1 MISDQDR
8 ERLDAISLEEVMR
21 LHGHFPLQRTKGKGG
36 RVRLFYRCPNPGH
49 TDKNASFFVDV
60 HANSDGIRGFHCFG
74 CNEGNGV
81 GAIQLHAYL
90 MGKDWKKEYGEVCE
104 DLARREH
111 ITLNGTW
118 VSDVVERNSTTTP
131 QDEASWEPH
140 DDEAPVWTPNALRA
154 LGCQVKVVSRSAD
167 GEEVDGDEVEWKTV
181 VNEDG
186 TPALR
191 YSWDA
196 RYYRKDCPPGNF
208 NPDIIERM
216 FHVRPVREFTC
227 AARPVKKGGKAS
239 TVVHSADHYP
249 IFVFHYADERGW
261 FAKKYEPYYPKID
274 GEKYYKWT
282 WWFQGDRNRKDE
294 LSCMVYGDDDVWR
307 ALHGLPV
314 RSSDLKGHPDV
325 LTGRKDD
332 KGNEIR
338 RFQKLVIC
346 SGPRDA
352 MNVYFHSD
360 AHVAFFHS
368 EQTGVNSDGTL
379 EGWLIDA
386 LRRFT
391 QMAVEVYI
399 LFDMDRIGQRNSR
412 LIALEN
418 PYIRWVQ
425 LPKEMGKVNDPRT
438 GAPCKDVT
446 DYFVHFHDIM
456 RAMPARKR
464 SSNPNRHFAGLL
476 KTAKPMKFWVEKYTT
491 TGRQEGGREPD
502 IRYQLDVNNMAQFL
516 SASGVCYSVDE
527 ASKPNYML
535 MEDNI
540 YSFIPTGR
548 KDSLLLPTA
557 RRIMKDWLVN
567 HPDYYTPVLANSI
580 NTAKGLTN
588 ETIAEIDR
596 IEIRDHSW
604 GSDFDHFFFEN
615 GAVRVTRDKI
625 DVLPYQHVNYHVNER
640 QIIPRSFSPIDLGFT
655 IERNPEIDKL
665 KERHEEILRNC
676 HTADEKRAENA
687 RWNREESLWYFLLK
701 TERPFN
707 EMPVHFQLIY
717 NTGRIF
723 WRKEK
728 EGQVL
733 DREEKQM
740 QDMQF
745 VNKMAAYGY
754 ILSRYRSLAAQ
765 QMVLATDYSVQDESK
780 SCGGNGKSLLASLI
794 HNVRPGIDITG
805 KNFKISPDT
814 IGRNFNRFER
824 HVHSF
829 VVVDDLRTDFKSEIL
844 FNLVSRIP
852 VKNLFHDEILLDV
865 EESPKMFVTSNQ
877 PFDVTD
883 PSTFR
888 RIFPILVT
896 DYYHPASVDGS
907 VGEWSPKLEFGIK
920 DLSRNLDDKL
930 WNELANIFAT
940 ALQFYLQW
948 QRVIM
953 PPVEGGNLDRIIKRA
968 IKDWQF
974 VDWANSYFDERR
986 EHHFGRPI
994 AHQEECVSYLD
1005 FIGTPVTEASM
1016 KEASTVICKNMKRYC
1031 QLRRII
1037 RDPEVVLTSTSSQER
1052 NAQRCKGWV
1061 TVFDTKGEPV
1071 MPRRR
1076 ELKFTTCHYYYQV
1089 GQVPATPEEVLGAS
1103 EVDMDG

>member
-1 MISDQDR
+1 MISERDR
-8 ERLDAISLEEVMR
+8 ERLDAIPLEEIMR
-21 LHGHFPLQRTKGKGG
+21 LHGYFPRERTKSKKG
-36 RVRLFYRCPNPGH
+36 RQRLFYRCPNPRH
-49 TDKNASFFVDV
+49 PDNDPSFCVDV
-60 HANSDGIRGFHCFG
+60 HPNTDGIRGFHCFG
-74 CNEGNGV
+74 CNEVNGV

-90 MGKDWKKEYGEVCE
+90 IGKDWKKDYGEVCE
-104 DLARREH
+104 DLARRMH

-118 VSDVVERNSTTTP
+118 VADSRERTGSMAP
-131 QDEASWEPH
+131 QKEARWEPC
-140 DDEAPVWTPNALRA
+140 DDEAPEWTPNALRA
-154 LGCQVKVVSRSAD
+154 LGCQVREVTRSVEGRERDGDDVVS
-167 GEEVDGDEVEWKTV
+167 ETV
-181 VNEDG
+181 MHEDG
-186 TPALR
+186 KPALR

-196 RYYRKDCPPGNF
+196 RYYRKDCPPDNF
-208 NPDIIERM
+208 DPSVIERI
-216 FHVRPVREFTC
+216 FHVRPVREFVC
-227 AARPVKKGGKAS
+227 PGRPVEKGGVAS
-239 TVVHSADHYP
+239 AIVRSADHYP
-249 IFVFHYADERGW
+249 IFVFHYEDERGW
-261 FAKKYEPYYPKID
+261 FAKKYEPYFPKID
-274 GEKYYKWT
+274 GRKYYKWT
-282 WWFQGDRNRKDE
+282 WWFQDDRQRKDE
-294 LSCMVYGDDDVWR
+294 LETVIYGDNDVWC
-307 ALHGLPV
+307 ALHGAPV
-314 RSSDLKGHPDV
+314 RSSDPKGHPDV
-325 LTGRKDD
+325 LTGRTDE

-338 RFQKLVIC
+338 RFQRLVIC

-368 EQTGVNSDGTL
+368 EQVGINSDGTL

-386 LRRFT
+386 LRRLT
-391 QMAVEVYI
+391 RMAVEVYI

-418 PYIRWVQ
+418 PYVKWVQ
-425 LPKEMGKVNDPRT
+425 LPAEMVKVTDPQT

-446 DYFVHFHDIM
+446 DYFVHFHEIM

-476 KTAKPMKFWVEKYTT
+476 KTAKPMKFWIEKYTT
-491 TGRQEGGREPD
+491 TGKQEGGREPD
-502 IRYQLDVNNMAQFL
+502 VRYQLDVNNMAQFL
-516 SASGVCYSVDE
+516 SANGVCYSIDE
-527 ASKPNYML
+527 AQKPNYIL

-567 HPDYYTPVLANSI
+567 HPDYYTPTLANSI

-604 GSDFDHFFFEN
+604 GYDFDHLFFAN
-615 GAVRVTRDKI
+615 GAVRVKKDEIKI
-625 DVLPYQHVNYHVNER
+625 LPYTQVSFHVNER
-640 QIIPRSFSPIDLGFT
+640 QIIQREFSLINLGFT
-655 IERNPEIDKL
+655 IEKNPDIEKL
-665 KERHEEILRNC
+665 KERHEEILANC
-676 HTADEKRAENA
+676 HTADEKRAEAA
-687 RWNREESLWYFLLK
+687 RWNREENLWSYLLK
-701 TERPFN
+701 MERPFD
-707 EMPVHFQLIY
+707 EMPVHFRLIY
-717 NTGRIF
+717 NMGRIF

-728 EGQVL
+728 EGREL

-745 VNKMAAYGY
+745 INKMAALGF
-754 ILSRYRSLAAQ
+754 IISRYRTRAAQ

-794 HNVRPGIDITG
+794 HAVRPGIDITG

-814 IGRNFNRFER
+814 IGRNFSRFER
-824 HVHSF
+824 HIHSF

-844 FNLVSRIP
+844 FNLVSRVP

-888 RIFPILVT
+888 RIFPVLVA

-907 VGEWSPKLEFGIK
+907 VGEWTPKMEFGVK
-920 DLSRNLDDKL
+920 DLTDNLDDKL
-930 WNELANIFAT
+930 WNELANLLAV
-940 ALQFYLQW
+940 ALQFHLQT

-953 PPVEGGNLDRIIKRA
+953 PPVEGGNMDRIIKRA

-974 VDWANSYFDERR
+974 VDWANEFFAEEK
-986 EHHFGRPI
+986 EHHYGRPI
-994 AHQEECVSYLD
+994 AHQEECISFLD
-1005 FIGTPVTEASM
+1005 FLEERINTATLA
-1016 KEASTVICKNMKRYC
+1016 EASTRIRTNIRRYC

-1037 RDPEVVLTSTSSQER
+1037 RDPEVVLTSNSAKER

-1061 TVFDTKGEPV
+1061 TVLNDKDEPT

-1076 ELKFTTCHYYYQV
+1076 VLLHTTCHYYYQV
-1089 GQVPATPEEVLGAS
+1089 GKVPATPEEVLPATETDLDS
-1103 EVDMDG
+1103 